1 MTGLG
6 LELLDPDQYVVHGYP
21 HDTWRRLRAE
31 APVFHIERSD
41 GIPYWAVTRAADI
54 VAASKQPELFKS
66 GEPLTLDF
74 TDSDAETMAFP
85 PTLIQMNPPQHGAYR
100 QIVSRRFTPSA
111 LRRMHGDVDAIAR
124 SILDDVATDGET
136 AEIDFVERVAA
147 PLPIAVIGWLLG
159 IPRPDWP
166 RLYDWTNRVIGAND
180 PEFQGQD
187 ASRQETARAGMMEV
201 FQYFNAMV
209 EDRRK
214 HPCDDLV
221 SAFVHAEVDGK
232 PLPLG
237 DVLAYCLIIVIA
249 GNETTRNATSGGLL
263 ALLEHPD
270 QLARLRRD
278 PGLVDS
284 AVEEMLRWSSPIIH
298 FSRRATRDTTLG
310 GERIRAGERVA
321 LFYPSANRDEDL
333 FDDPYRFDVA
343 RTPNRHL
350 AFGVGQ
356 HFCLG
361 AHVARLELQVIFRHL
376 VQRLEHVELA
386 GPVER
391 LRSVLVGG
399 VKHMPIRYRLPRRS

>member
-1 MTGLG
+1 VAREG
-6 LELLDPDQYVVHGYP
+6 EL
-21 HDTWRRLRAE
+21 
-31 APVFHIERSD
+31 
-41 GIPYWAVTRAADI
+41 PYWAVTRAADI
-54 VAASKQPELFKS
+54 VLASKQPELFRS
-66 GEPLTLDF
+66 GEPLTLDLVP
-74 TDSDAETMAFP
+74 DDAEMAAFP
-85 PTLIQMNPPQHGAYR
+85 PTLIQMNPPKHGAYR
-100 QIVSRRFTPSA
+100 QIVSKRFTPSA
-111 LRRMHGDVDAIAR
+111 LRRMHGDIEAIAT
-124 SILDDVATDGET
+124 SILDDIATGSRVE
-136 AEIDFVERVAA
+136 EIDFVERVAA

-180 PEFQGQD
+180 PEFQTQN
-187 ASRQETARAGMMEV
+187 ASRQETARAGMLEV

-214 HPCDDLV
+214 TPRDDLV

-298 FSRRATRDTTLG
+298 FARRATRDTELG
-310 GERIRAGERVA
+310 GKRIRAGERIA

-350 AFGVGQ
+350 AFGIGQ

-376 VQRLEHVELA
+376 IQRLEHVELA

-399 VKHMPIRYRLPRRS
+399 VKHMPIRYRLAG

>member
-1 MTGLG
+1 MAALG
-6 LELLDPDQYVVHGYP
+6 HELLDPDQYVVHGYP
-21 HDTWRRLRAE
+21 HETWRRLRAE
-31 APVFHIERSD
+31 APVFHIDRTD
-41 GIPYWAVTRAADI
+41 GMPYWAVTRAADI
-54 VAASKQPELFKS
+54 VLASKQPELFRS

-74 TDSDAETMAFP
+74 AENDPEMLSFP
-85 PTLIQMNPPQHGAYR
+85 PTLIQMNPPQHPAYR

-111 LRRMHGDVDAIAR
+111 LRRMHADIEAIAT
-124 SILDDVATDGET
+124 SILDEVATGAGS
-136 AEIDFVERVAA
+136 AEMDFVERVAA

-159 IPRPDWP
+159 VPREDWA

-180 PEFQGQD
+180 PEFQAQD
-187 ASRQETARAGMMEV
+187 ASRQETARAGMLEV

-209 EDRRK
+209 EDRRRN
-214 HPCDDLV
+214 PRDDLV

-232 PLPLG
+232 PLPLP

-270 QLARLRRD
+270 EWARLRRD
-278 PGLVDS
+278 PDLVDS
-284 AVEEMLRWSSPIIH
+284 AVEEILRWTSPIIH
-298 FSRRATRDTTLG
+298 FARRATRDAEHG
-310 GERIRAGERVA
+310 GQKIREGERLA
-321 LFYPSANRDEDL
+321 LFYPSANRDEAL
-333 FDDPYRFDVA
+333 FDDPYTFDIE
-343 RTPNRHL
+343 RSPNRHL
-350 AFGVGQ
+350 AFGIGQ

-376 VQRLEHVELA
+376 ARRLEHMELA

-399 VKHMPIRYRLPRRS
+399 VKHIPIRYRLAR